1 MKPKKV
7 VKCVSTKVKSPRK
20 WFSPKQKS
28 PKSRLVL
35 PDITNIPQINIE
47 SPKSDV
53 AIRNVRILNENT
65 YVKNK
70 ENLDISGIEN
80 LSFASAD
87 LPKKKTFTGVD
98 VNYRTEE
105 NFDDSLEADKNI
117 ISTRPS
123 VTCAKRDFGTGTPLS
138 MEEKLNALMFT
149 PTSNGF
155 EPHSFSTE
163 DGTRILAS
171 NRLDFDNA
179 ISNICNAMPLNT
191 DPNFMESV
199 ANLSSATYIKRT
211 DKGSVSSE
219 AYSDGLKSP
228 ELNFDAKLETMSS
241 ETFTKN
247 SDKCNLS
254 SATYKID
261 RKSPELILEE
271 RLSNISSDTYIKA
284 NISASTYTKEG
295 IPVEFNFSGSAPSPI
310 ATEAYH
316 EEVLYRSE
324 YIYQT
329 EVVHNRQCLEQIL
342 EESHVSSDVSE
353 INRTSRKRRSEYN
366 LKVASPK
373 RKSQNFGNSNHSFQD
388 MGHKVVPVCKRS
400 FKPIKSLNLKEMME
414 KSRDNLTTVEE
425 NIGKV

>member
-1 MKPKKV
+1 
-7 VKCVSTKVKSPRK
+7 
-20 WFSPKQKS
+20 
-28 PKSRLVL
+28 
-35 PDITNIPQINIE
+35 
-47 SPKSDV
+47 
-53 AIRNVRILNENT
+53 
-65 YVKNK
+65 
-70 ENLDISGIEN
+70 
-80 LSFASAD
+80 
-87 LPKKKTFTGVD
+87 
-98 VNYRTEE
+98 
-105 NFDDSLEADKNI
+105 
-117 ISTRPS
+117 
-123 VTCAKRDFGTGTPLS
+123 
-138 MEEKLNALMFT
+138 
-149 PTSNGF
+149 
-155 EPHSFSTE
+155 
-163 DGTRILAS
+163 
-171 NRLDFDNA
+171 
-179 ISNICNAMPLNT
+179 
-191 DPNFMESV
+191 
-199 ANLSSATYIKRT
+199 
-211 DKGSVSSE
+211 
-219 AYSDGLKSP
+219 
-228 ELNFDAKLETMSS
+228 MSS

-425 NIGKV
+425 NIVQNQTVKTKYESEVFPTHNPFILTAVDSIDPFMCSSMYYDARWVDEQQNSFKKWLNALLTPPEELDSNAEGTRLDVAKLWQDCKKREVSKAPTKEHVREVQQVSHEESIRFPEKKCGNILQIAFN

>member
-1 MKPKKV
+1 MFFQVEISPVQKPKVIKKPAVQIEEVPILSLAPFTAIPKVFFDNVLIGTHASRTLIIHNPTPNDIKLYITKAPPEERCFELSWVECLIRSQEKVTLELFWQPINEGGWKDSLIFEDGGRIKKDVAVIFKAVKPKKPKVKPKKV

-53 AIRNVRILNENT
+53 AIRNVRILNENTYVKNKENFAIRNVRILNENT

-191 DPNFMESV
+191 DPNFE
-199 ANLSSATYIKRT
+199 
-211 DKGSVSSE
+211 
-219 AYSDGLKSP
+219 
-228 ELNFDAKLETMSS
+228 
-241 ETFTKN
+241 
-247 SDKCNLS
+247 
-254 SATYKID
+254 
-261 RKSPELILEE
+261 
-271 RLSNISSDTYIKA
+271 
-284 NISASTYTKEG
+284 
-295 IPVEFNFSGSAPSPI
+295 
-310 ATEAYH
+310 
-316 EEVLYRSE
+316 
-324 YIYQT
+324 
-329 EVVHNRQCLEQIL
+329 
-342 EESHVSSDVSE
+342 
-353 INRTSRKRRSEYN
+353 
-366 LKVASPK
+366 
-373 RKSQNFGNSNHSFQD
+373 
-388 MGHKVVPVCKRS
+388 
-400 FKPIKSLNLKEMME
+400 
-414 KSRDNLTTVEE
+414 
-425 NIGKV
+425 